1 MGGQKC
7 FEFNWFWNYTFE
19 LHCMWSDTWCMNCIA
34 YEGID
39 MNSIWK
45 ETYMNCLAFGGIRL
59 TCTADGTIDWNCKRS
74 DKFELHYIRTHTWIA
89 LQMRKYVC
97 KRRIF
102 RKTLPRNTFWA
113 KKSNIV
119 NSDCCCWVLFQG
131 GHCGFMILELWFRL
145 HCEIIF
151 QKWRNRNCSA

>member
-45 ETYMNCLAFGGIRL
+45 ETYMNCLACGGIRL

-74 DKFELHYIRTHTWIA
+74 DKFELHYIGTHTWIA

-97 KRRIF
+97 KRNLATKHISSKKIQHCQLWLLLLGIVSRRSLRVYDF
-102 RKTLPRNTFWA
+102 RVMVPIALWNYFPKMA
-113 KKSNIV
+113 KP
-119 NSDCCCWVLFQG
+119 
-131 GHCGFMILELWFRL
+131 EL
-145 HCEIIF
+145 
-151 QKWRNRNCSA
+151 